1 MSGSNKD
8 SKLEGTEKVLDKRT
22 TLLRPPE
29 PDPNKAPIEH
39 TVEVTPLAV
48 LGEVSRQHENHHF
61 SLHPERCYHMK
72 AHHDRYTKHT
82 S

>member
-1 MSGSNKD
+1 MSGSDKD
-8 SKLEGTEKVLDKRT
+8 AKMEGTEKVLDKRT

-29 PDPNKAPIEH
+29 PDPNKSPIEN

-48 LGEVSRQHENHHF
+48 LGEVRRRTRGEVMTN
-61 SLHPERCYHMK
+61 
-72 AHHDRYTKHT
+72 T

>member
-1 MSGSNKD
+1 MSGSDKD
-8 SKLEGTEKVLDKRT
+8 TKLEGTEKVLDKRT

-29 PDPNKAPIEH
+29 PDANKAPIEN

-48 LGEVSRQHENHHF
+48 LGPVRRRRREPS
-61 SLHPERCYHMK
+61 MK
-72 AHHDRYTKHT
+72 P